1 LLSDITAQFEFDD
14 MTEMEAKGGWQKTK
28 GRLKQKFAALTNND
42 TLLWEGEKEEVMGR
56 LQIKLGKTKEE
67 LLKIFAGLF

>member
-1 LLSDITAQFEFDD
+1 MLSDITAQFEFED
-14 MTEMEAKGGWQKTK
+14 MTDLEAKGNWQKTK